1 MKGKYVTTQ
10 VLLACLS
17 QPAEQAGKPA
27 KRRED
32 IHVLLAMT
40 IAERKRIMRK
50 FKESFFGLE
59 LDIHTMLQSTLSER
73 EEVIRRWRQA
83 FLEEYEMEERNAA

>member
-1 MKGKYVTTQ
+1 MKSKYVTTQ

-17 QPAEQAGKPA
+17 QPATQANKPA

-40 IAERKRIMRK
+40 IAERKRIIGK
-50 FKESFFGLE
+50 FKESFFGFE
-59 LDIHTMLQSTLSER
+59 LDIHTMLEATIAER

-83 FLEEYEMEERNAA
+83 FLEEYELEERNAA

>member
-10 VLLACLS
+10 VLLACMIR
-17 QPAEQAGKPA
+17 PAEQANRPA

-40 IAERKRIMRK
+40 IAERKKIMRK
-50 FKESFFGLE
+50 FKESFFGFE
-59 LDIHTMLQSTLSER
+59 LDIHTLLENTIAER

-83 FLEEYEMEERNAA
+83 FLDEYEIEERNAA

>member
-17 QPAEQAGKPA
+17 RPAEQAKSPA

-40 IAERKRIMRK
+40 IAERKTLLRK
-50 FKESFFGLE
+50 FKESFFGFE
-59 LDIHTMLQSTLSER
+59 LDIHTMLEFTIAER
-73 EEVIRRWRQA
+73 EDVIRRWRQA
-83 FLEEYEMEERNAA
+83 FLEEFELEERNAA

>member
-1 MKGKYVTTQ
+1 MKSKYVTTQ

-17 QPAEQAGKPA
+17 RPAEQANRPG

-50 FKESFFGLE
+50 FKQSFFGFE
-59 LDIHTMLQSTLSER
+59 LDIHSLLESTIAER

-83 FLEEYEMEERNAA
+83 FLEEYQLEERNAA

>member
-17 QPAEQAGKPA
+17 RPAEQAKSPA

-50 FKESFFGLE
+50 FKQSFFGFE
-59 LDIHTMLQSTLSER
+59 LDIHSLLESTIAER
-73 EEVIRRWRQA
+73 EEVIRRWRHA
-83 FLEEYEMEERNAA
+83 FLEEYQLEERNAA

>member
-10 VLLACLS
+10 VLLACLG
-17 QPAEQAGKPA
+17 QTAKQANKPT

-40 IAERKRIMRK
+40 IAERKRVLRK
-50 FKESFFGLE
+50 FKESFFGFE
-59 LDIHTMLQSTLSER
+59 LDIHAMLESTIAER

-83 FLEEYEMEERNAA
+83 FLEEYELGERNAA

>member
-1 MKGKYVTTQ
+1 MKGKYVTAQ

-17 QPAEQAGKPA
+17 RPAEQANRPA

-50 FKESFFGLE
+50 FKETFFGFE
-59 LDIHTMLQSTLSER
+59 LDIHTMLESTIAER
-73 EEVIRRWRQA
+73 QEVIRRWRQA
-83 FLEEYEMEERNAA
+83 FLEEYQLEERNAA

>member
-17 QPAEQAGKPA
+17 RPAEQAKSPA

-50 FKESFFGLE
+50 FKQSFFGFE
-59 LDIHTMLQSTLSER
+59 LDIHSLLESTIAER

-83 FLEEYEMEERNAA
+83 FLEEYQLEERNAA

>member
-10 VLLACLS
+10 VLRACLS
-17 QPAEQAGKPA
+17 KPA
-27 KRRED
+27 KQSKVRED

-40 IAERKRIMRK
+40 IAERKRIMRG
-50 FKESFFGLE
+50 FKESFFGFE
-59 LDIHTMLQSTLSER
+59 LDIHTMLESTIAER

-83 FLEEYEMEERNAA
+83 FLEEYEQEERNAA

>member
-17 QPAEQAGKPA
+17 RPAEQANRPEKG
-27 KRRED
+27 RGD

-50 FKESFFGLE
+50 FKQSFFGFE
-59 LDIHTMLQSTLSER
+59 LDIHSLLESTIAER

-83 FLEEYEMEERNAA
+83 FLEEYQLEERNAA

>member
-17 QPAEQAGKPA
+17 QPVKQSKG
-27 KRRED
+27 RED

-40 IAERKRIMRK
+40 IAERKRIMRR
-50 FKESFFGLE
+50 FKESFFGFE
-59 LDIHTMLQSTLSER
+59 LDIHTMLESTIAER